1 MKMRQLSMS
10 MNTRIYT
17 VFFVLTFMFCF
28 YVNIVTAC
36 GGRLCGVC
44 EEDPGGD
51 TDEEPKLNLN
61 NKQAFIL
68 GLKLTNIRQGKMRE
82 NLNLHWANFNYDF
95 KL

>member
-1 MKMRQLSMS
+1 
-10 MNTRIYT
+10 
-17 VFFVLTFMFCF
+17 MFCF

-36 GGRLCGVC
+36 GGRLWGVC
-44 EEDPGGD
+44 EVDPGGD